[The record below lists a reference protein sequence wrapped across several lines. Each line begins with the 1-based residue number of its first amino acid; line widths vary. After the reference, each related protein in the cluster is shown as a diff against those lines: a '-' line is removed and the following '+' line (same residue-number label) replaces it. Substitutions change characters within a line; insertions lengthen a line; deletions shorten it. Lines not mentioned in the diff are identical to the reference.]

1 MLKLNITTLNK
12 LKQIANK
19 GKEIKPEIIP
29 IKDNKTQ
36 LKVSTPIVSLKERL
50 QLARQKVA
58 IQEAEKETKSTEI
71 ICTAPVKGEILH
83 NAEQQAFINMAV
95 SGANCVL
102 IGAAGTGKTTS
113 LKGAV
118 NSILNTRV
126 IPMLTDHKHR
136 YLTIGSPG
144 IVLCSYTR
152 RSVANIKKAIPEL
165 AHNCITMH
173 KLLQFEP
180 QFYDITDD
188 EGNIR
193 QTMRF
198 VPGRNKLNKLDSNI
212 KIIVIDESGTVPLDL
227 YELLIDALPD
237 PSAVQF
243 IYLGDLE
250 QNPPVF
256 GAAVLGFKGLEHR
269 DTTIQL
275 TQVYRQALESPI
287 IRLAHRIL
295 SGAGIEEKEYPEW
308 QVPNQLSIRAWKKK
322 ISSTEAMLTMAYFFS
337 KAFENRLYD
346 PEKDCILMTQNVNFG
361 TNELNKHVAN
371 MYAKAQS
378 RETYEIISGFLKHYF
393 SVGDTVMYD
402 KEDAE
407 IVRIEPNPKYHGKT
421 PQMHSQSLDYFGH
434 NSTPA
439 EIQHLDLEEHFD
451 AMMES
456 AVYDD
461 IEDRKEVASHK
472 IFVRFKNVEGQIDSE
487 TGEEKLIMLD
497 SAAEINNLALGYA
510 MTVHK
515 AQGSEWRK
523 VFLVIHH
530 SNAAMLNRELL
541 YTAVTR
547 AREDLT
553 ILCESESLVRGVE
566 IQKIKGNTLE
576 DKLNHFA
583 RKLAEKSILLK

>member
-1 MLKLNITTLNK
+1 M
-12 LKQIANK
+12 
-19 GKEIKPEIIP
+19 
-29 IKDNKTQ
+29 
-36 LKVSTPIVSLKERL
+36 
-50 QLARQKVA
+50 
-58 IQEAEKETKSTEI
+58 
-71 ICTAPVKGEILH
+71 
-83 NAEQQAFINMAV
+83 
-95 SGANCVL
+95 
-102 IGAAGTGKTTS
+102 
-113 LKGAV
+113 
-118 NSILNTRV
+118 
-126 IPMLTDHKHR
+126 
-136 YLTIGSPG
+136 
-144 IVLCSYTR
+144 
-152 RSVANIKKAIPEL
+152 
-165 AHNCITMH
+165 
-173 KLLQFEP
+173 
-180 QFYDITDD
+180 
-188 EGNIR
+188 
-193 QTMRF
+193 
-198 VPGRNKLNKLDSNI
+198 
-212 KIIVIDESGTVPLDL
+212 
-227 YELLIDALPD
+227 
-237 PSAVQF
+237 
-243 IYLGDLE
+243 
-250 QNPPVF
+250 
-256 GAAVLGFKGLEHR
+256 
-269 DTTIQL
+269 
-275 TQVYRQALESPI
+275 ESPI

-295 SGAGIEEKEYPEW
+295 SGRGIPEKEYPEW
-308 QVPNQLSIRAWKKK
+308 QVENQLSIRAWKKK
-322 ISSTEAMLTMAYFFS
+322 ISATEAMLTMARFFRV
-337 KAFENRLYD
+337 AFENRLYD

-371 MYAKAQS
+371 MYARAQG

-393 SVGDTVMYD
+393 SPGDTVMYE

-407 IVRIEPNPKYHGKT
+407 IVRIEPNPKYQGKT
-421 PQMHSQSLDYFGH
+421 PQPHSKSLDYFGH

-472 IFVRFKNVEGQIDSE
+472 VFIRFRNVEGQIDQD

-523 VFLVIHH
+523 VFIVIHH
-530 SNAAMLNRELL
+530 SNAAMLSRELL

-583 RKLAEKSILLK
+583 RKLSEKSILLK

>member
-1 MLKLNITTLNK
+1 MIKLNPSTLNK
-12 LKQIANK
+12 LRTLKAVEINSLPNTQIKLN
-19 GKEIKPEIIP
+19 P
-29 IKDNKTQ
+29 
-36 LKVSTPIVSLKERL
+36 TPIVSLKERM
-50 QLARQKVA
+50 QLARQRVA
-58 IQEAEKETKSTEI
+58 IQEAEKIPASTEI
-71 ICTAPVKGEILH
+71 IRSAPVKGTIEY
-83 NAEQQAFINMAV
+83 NAEQQSFITMAV

-102 IGAAGTGKTTS
+102 IGAAGTGKTTT

-118 NSILNTRV
+118 ESVLNTRS

-144 IVLCSYTR
+144 IILCSYTR

-165 AHNCITMH
+165 SHNCITIH

-180 QFYDITDD
+180 MFYDITDE
-188 EGNIR
+188 EGNMR

-198 VPGRNKLNKLDSNI
+198 IPGRNKLNPLDSHI
-212 KIIVIDESGTVPLDL
+212 KLIIIDESGTVPLDL
-227 YELLIDALPD
+227 YELLIAALPD

-287 IRLAHRIL
+287 IRIAHRIL
-295 SGAGIEEKEYPEW
+295 SGKGIEETEYPEW
-308 QVPNQLSIRAWKKK
+308 QVQNQLSIRAWKKK
-322 ISSTEAMLTMAYFFS
+322 ISSTEAMLTMARFFRV
-337 KAFENRLYD
+337 AFENRLYD
-346 PEKDCILMTQNVNFG
+346 PERDCILMTQNVNFG

-371 MYAKAQS
+371 MYARAQG
-378 RETYEIISGFLKHYF
+378 RETYEIISGFLKHYY
-393 SVGDTVMYD
+393 SPGDTVMYE

-407 IVRIEPNPKYHGKT
+407 IVKIELNPKYHGKT
-421 PQMHSQSLDYFGH
+421 PQLHSKSLDYFGH

-461 IEDRKEVASHK
+461 IEDRKEVASHR
-472 IFVRFKNVEGQIDSE
+472 IFIRFKNVEGQSQE
-487 TGEEKLIMLD
+487 EEKLIMLD
-497 SAAEINNLALGYA
+497 SAAEINNLALGYS

-530 SNAAMLNRELL
+530 SNAAMLSRELL

-553 ILCESESLVRGVE
+553 ILCETESLVRGVE
-566 IQKIKGNTLE
+566 IQKIKGDTLE
-576 DKLNHFA
+576 DKLSHFA
-583 RKLAEKSILLK
+583 RKLTEKSIILK

>member
-1 MLKLNITTLNK
+1 MLKLNINTLNK

-19 GKEIKPEIIP
+19 GQEIKPGITP
-29 IKDNKTQ
+29 IKDNKPQ
-36 LKVSTPIVSLKERL
+36 LKVTTPIVSLKERL

-58 IQEAEKETKSTEI
+58 IQEQEKESISTEI
-71 ICTAPVKGEILH
+71 IRTAPIKGHIEH
-83 NAEQQAFINMAV
+83 NKEQQAFINMAV
-95 SGANCVL
+95 SGADCVL

-118 NSILNTRV
+118 NSILNTRA

-152 RSVANIKKAIPEL
+152 RSVANIKKAIHEL
-165 AHNCITMH
+165 SHNCITIH

-180 QFYDITDD
+180 MFYDIEDD

-198 VPGRNKLNKLDSNI
+198 VPGRNASNPLDSSI

-227 YELLIDALPD
+227 FELLIAALPD
-237 PSAVQF
+237 PSQVQF

-269 DTTIQL
+269 DNTIQL

-295 SGAGIEEKEYPEW
+295 SGKGIPESEYPEW
-308 QVPNQLSIRAWKKK
+308 KTPGQLEIRAWKKK
-322 ISSTEAMLTMAYFFS
+322 ISATEAMLTMSYFFS

-371 MYAKAQS
+371 MYARAQG

-393 SVGDTVMYD
+393 SPGDTVMYE

-407 IVRIEPNPKYHGKT
+407 IVRIEPNPKYQGKT
-421 PQMHSQSLDYFGH
+421 PQPHSKSLDYFGH

-472 IFVRFKNVEGQIDSE
+472 IFVRFKNVEGQIDE
-487 TGEEKLIMLD
+487 NGEEKLIMLD

-523 VFLVIHH
+523 VFIVIHH
-530 SNAAMLNRELL
+530 SNAAMLSRELL

-583 RKLAEKSILLK
+583 RKLSEKSILLK

>member
-1 MLKLNITTLNK
+1 MIKLNPNSLAKLRSLNSAEKQQTRLKIT
-12 LKQIANK
+12 A
-19 GKEIKPEIIP
+19 
-29 IKDNKTQ
+29 
-36 LKVSTPIVSLKERL
+36 PIVSLKERL
-50 QLARQKVA
+50 QLARQKVDQ
-58 IQEAEKETKSTEI
+58 QEQENPAVSTEI
-71 ICTAPVKGEILH
+71 IRTAPVKGEILH
-83 NAEQQAFINMAV
+83 NAEQQNFINMAV

-102 IGAAGTGKTTS
+102 IGSAGSGKTFS
-113 LKGAV
+113 LKSTV
-118 NSILNTRV
+118 YSILNNRV

-144 IVLCSYTR
+144 IILCSYTR
-152 RSVANIKKAIPEL
+152 RSVANIKKAIPDL

-180 QFYDITDD
+180 MFYDIEDE

-198 VPGRNKLNKLDSNI
+198 VPGRNTLNPLDSNI
-212 KIIVIDESGTVPLDL
+212 KIIIIDEAGTVPWDL
-227 YELLIDALPD
+227 YELLIVALPD
-237 PSAVQF
+237 PSSVQF
-243 IYLGDLE
+243 IYVGDLD

-269 DTTIQL
+269 EDTVQL
-275 TQVYRQALESPI
+275 THIYRQALESPI

-295 SGAGIEEKEYPEW
+295 SGIGIEEKDYPEW
-308 QVPNQLSIRAWKKK
+308 QVENQLSIRAWKKK
-322 ISSTEAMLTMAYFFS
+322 ISATEAMLTMARFFRV
-337 KAFENRLYD
+337 AFENKLYD

-371 MYAKAQS
+371 MYARAQG

-393 SVGDTVMYD
+393 SVGDTVMYE

-407 IVRIEPNPKYHGKT
+407 IVRIEANPKYQGKT
-421 PQMHSQSLDYFGH
+421 PQMHSKSLDYFGH
-434 NSTPA
+434 NSTPS

-472 IFVRFKNVEGQIDSE
+472 IFVRFKNVEGQIDE
-487 TGEEKLIMLD
+487 NGEEKLILLD

-523 VFLVIHH
+523 VFIVIHH
-530 SNAAMLNRELL
+530 SNAAMLSRELL

-576 DKLNHFA
+576 DKLSHFA
-583 RKLAEKSILLK
+583 RKLTEKTILLK

>member
-1 MLKLNITTLNK
+1 MIKLNTSTLNR
-12 LKQIANK
+12 LKQIAK
-19 GKEIKPEIIP
+19 KEPIEQKPA
-29 IKDNKTQ
+29 
-36 LKVSTPIVSLKERL
+36 LKVSAQPISLRERL
-50 QLARQKVA
+50 QLARQKVTQ
-58 IQEAEKETKSTEI
+58 QEAEKLPVSTEI
-71 ICTAPVKGEILH
+71 IRSDPVKGTIEY
-83 NAEQQAFINMAV
+83 NAEQQAFITMAV

-102 IGAAGTGKTTS
+102 IGAAGTGKTTT

-118 NSILNTRV
+118 ESVLNNRA

-144 IVLCSYTR
+144 IILCSYTR

-165 AHNCITMH
+165 SHNCITMH

-198 VPGRNKLNKLDSNI
+198 VPGRHKLNPLDSHI
-212 KIIVIDESGTVPLDL
+212 KLIIIDESGTVPLDL
-227 YELLIDALPD
+227 YELLIAALPN
-237 PSAVQF
+237 PEAVQF

-287 IRLAHRIL
+287 IRIAHRIL
-295 SGAGIEEKEYPEW
+295 SGVGIEEKEYLLW
-308 QVPNQLSIRAWKKK
+308 QVENQLSIRAWKKK
-322 ISSTEAMLTMAYFFS
+322 ISSTEAMLTMARFFRV
-337 KAFENRLYD
+337 AFENRLYD

-371 MYAKAQS
+371 MYAKAQG
-378 RETYEIISGFLKHYF
+378 RETYEIISGFLKHYY
-393 SVGDTVMYD
+393 SPGDSVMYE

-407 IVRIEPNPKYHGKT
+407 IVKIEPNPKYQGKT
-421 PQMHSQSLDYFGH
+421 PQMHSKSLDYFGH

-451 AMMES
+451 AMMGS

-461 IEDRKEVASHK
+461 IEDRKEVASHR
-472 IFVRFKNVEGQIDSE
+472 IFVRFKTVEEQIDSE

-530 SNAAMLNRELL
+530 SNAAMLSRELL

-566 IQKIKGNTLE
+566 IQKIKGDTLE
-576 DKLNHFA
+576 DKLSHFA

>member
-1 MLKLNITTLNK
+1 MIKLNPDTLAK
-12 LKQIANK
+12 LR
-19 GKEIKPEIIP
+19 GLKPV
-29 IKDNKTQ
+29 TQ
-36 LKVSTPIVSLKERL
+36 AKINLPVTGIKERL
-50 QLARQKVA
+50 RLARQKVTQ
-58 IQEAEKETKSTEI
+58 QEEEKKAVSTEI
-71 ICTAPVKGEILH
+71 IRVSPGIKEILH
-83 NAEQQAFINMAV
+83 NKEQQDFINMAV
-95 SGANCVL
+95 SGVDCVL
-102 IGAAGTGKTTS
+102 IGPAGTGKTTS
-113 LKGAV
+113 LQAMITAV
-118 NSILNTRV
+118 LNIRSI
-126 IPMLTDHKHR
+126 PCLTDHKHR
-136 YLTIGSPG
+136 HLTIGSPG
-144 IVLCSYTR
+144 IIICSYTR
-152 RSVANIKKAIPEL
+152 RSVANDKKAIPEL
-165 AHNCITMH
+165 AHNCITIH

-180 QFYDITDD
+180 MFYEIED
-188 EGNIR
+188 EAGNIR

-198 VPGRNKLNKLDSNI
+198 IPRRNKLNPLDSSI
-212 KIIVIDESGTVPLDL
+212 KIIVIDESGTVPVDL
-227 YELLIDALPD
+227 YDLLIDALPD

-295 SGAGIEEKEYPEW
+295 SGIGIPESEYPAW
-308 QVPNQLSIRAWKKK
+308 QVEGQLSIRAWKKK
-322 ISSTEAMLTMAYFFS
+322 ISATEAMLTMARFFRL
-337 KAFENRLYD
+337 AFENRLYD

-361 TNELNKHVAN
+361 SNELNKHIAN
-371 MYAKAQS
+371 MYARAQG

-393 SVGDTVMYD
+393 SPGDTVMYE

-407 IVRIEPNPKYHGKT
+407 IVRIESNPKYQGKT
-421 PQMHSQSLDYFGH
+421 PQPHSKSLDYFGH

-439 EIQHLDLEEHFD
+439 EIQHLDLEEHFE

-472 IFVRFKNVEGQIDSE
+472 IFVRFKNVEGQE
-487 TGEEKLIMLD
+487 EEKLIMLD

-530 SNAAMLNRELL
+530 SNAAMLSRELL

-553 ILCESESLVRGVE
+553 ILCEPESLVRGVE

-576 DKLNHFA
+576 DKLSHFA
-583 RKLAEKSILLK
+583 RKLSEKSILLT

>member
-1 MLKLNITTLNK
+1 MLKLNINTLNK
-12 LKQIANK
+12 LKQIAQS
-19 GKEIKPEIIP
+19 KPTEQTQVKINIP
-29 IKDNKTQ
+29 VT
-36 LKVSTPIVSLKERL
+36 SLKERL

-58 IQEAEKETKSTEI
+58 VQEQEKESVSTEI
-71 ICTAPVKGEILH
+71 IRTQPIKGHIEH
-83 NAEQQAFINMAV
+83 NKEQQDFINMAV
-95 SGANCVL
+95 SGADCVL

-118 NSILNTRV
+118 NSILNNRA

-136 YLTIGSPG
+136 YLTLGSPG

-165 AHNCITMH
+165 AHNCITIH

-180 QFYDITDD
+180 MFYEITDA
-188 EGNIR
+188 EGNTR

-198 VPGRNKLNKLDSNI
+198 VPGRDKLNPLDSAI
-212 KIIVIDESGTVPLDL
+212 KIIVIDESGTVPLEL
-227 YELLIDALPD
+227 YELLIAALPD
-237 PSAVQF
+237 TSQVQF

-295 SGAGIEEKEYPEW
+295 SGQGIPEKEYPDW
-308 QVPNQLSIRAWKKK
+308 KTPGQLEIRAWKKK
-322 ISSTEAMLTMAYFFS
+322 ISATEAMLTMSYFFS

-371 MYAKAQS
+371 MYARAQG

-393 SVGDTVMYD
+393 SPGDTVMYE

-407 IVRIEPNPKYHGKT
+407 IVRIEPNPKYQGKT
-421 PQMHSQSLDYFGH
+421 PQPHSKSLDYFGH

-472 IFVRFKNVEGQIDSE
+472 IFVRFKNVEGQIDQE

-497 SAAEINNLALGYA
+497 TAAEINNLALGYA

-523 VFLVIHH
+523 VFIVIHH
-530 SNAAMLNRELL
+530 SNAAMLSREIL

-553 ILCESESLVRGVE
+553 ILCESESLIRGVE

-583 RKLAEKSILLK
+583 RKLSEKSILLK

>member
-1 MLKLNITTLNK
+1 MIKLNPNTLSK
-12 LKQIANK
+12 LRQIASK

-29 IKDNKTQ
+29 IKDNKPQ

-50 QLARQKVA
+50 QLARQKVTQ
-58 IQEAEKETKSTEI
+58 QEHENETVSTEI
-71 ICTAPVKGEILH
+71 IRTAPVKGEILH
-83 NAEQQAFINMAV
+83 NAEQQDFINLAV

-118 NSILNTRV
+118 NSILNNRAV
-126 IPMLTDHKHR
+126 PCLTDHKHR
-136 YLTIGSPG
+136 YLTLGAPG

-165 AHNCITMH
+165 AHNCITIH

-180 QFYDITDD
+180 QFYDIEDN

-295 SGAGIEEKEYPEW
+295 SGEGIEEKEYPEW

-322 ISSTEAMLTMAYFFS
+322 ISATEAMLTMSYFFS

-361 TNELNKHVAN
+361 TNEMNKHIAN
-371 MYAKAQS
+371 MYARAQE
-378 RETYEIISGFLKHYF
+378 RETFEIIAGFIKHYY
-393 SVGDTVMYD
+393 SVGDTVMYE

-407 IVRIEPNPKYHGKT
+407 IVRIESNPKYHGKT
-421 PQMHSQSLDYFGH
+421 PQMHSKSLDYFGH
-434 NSTPA
+434 NSTPS

-472 IFVRFKNVEGQIDSE
+472 IFVRFKNVEGQIDDN
-487 TGEEKLIMLD
+487 GEEKLIMLD

-523 VFLVIHH
+523 VFIVIHH
-530 SNAAMLNRELL
+530 SNAAMLSRELL

-553 ILCESESLVRGVE
+553 ILCEPESLVRGVE

>member
-50 QLARQKVA
+50 QLARQE
-58 IQEAEKETKSTEI
+58 QEKESVSTEI
-71 ICTAPVKGEILH
+71 IRTQPIKGTIEH
-83 NAEQQAFINMAV
+83 NKEQQAFINMAV

-118 NSILNTRV
+118 NSILNTRA

-152 RSVANIKKAIPEL
+152 RSVVNIKKAIPEL
-165 AHNCITMH
+165 SHNCITIH

-180 QFYDITDD
+180 MFYEIEDD
-188 EGNIR
+188 DGNTR

-198 VPGRNKLNKLDSNI
+198 VPGRNASNPLDSAI

-237 PSAVQF
+237 PSQVQF

-295 SGAGIEEKEYPEW
+295 SGKGIEEKEYPEW

-371 MYAKAQS
+371 MYARAQG

-393 SVGDTVMYD
+393 SVGDTVMYE

-523 VFLVIHH
+523 VFIVIHH
-530 SNAAMLNRELL
+530 SNAAMLSRELL

-583 RKLAEKSILLK
+583 RKLSEKSILLK